1 MGKLVK
7 KNGGGGD
14 DDDSTSLQQT
24 PTWTRLCNEFRFK
37 IKGFVLPFLMELSF
51 DFILLQVLR
60 KRRRRQIDLQVFLSR
75 CELELPLI
83 VISSW
88 ITTSPSKNCFHSPL
102 KFIIDPFNGERAA
115 MKSRFTNRR

>member
-1 MGKLVK
+1 
-7 KNGGGGD
+7 
-14 DDDSTSLQQT
+14 
-24 PTWTRLCNEFRFK
+24 
-37 IKGFVLPFLMELSF
+37 MELSF

-75 CELELPLI
+75 VELELPLV

-115 MKSRFTNRR
+115 MKSRFTKTAGDVFAFAEILYLDSGVTFKTFSTGWSAGNFCEAYPRSATE